1 MPMTPADRES
11 NGAALS
17 GPEGVGFPDLW
28 GWRTWASLAIAFS
41 ALTVMALYV
50 DFGAMWREFLK
61 ADKRFALLGLLAHY
75 ATYYFRGARWKFALG
90 RTPRRSSRLK
100 YGLVVFF
107 YNFVDNLVPAKLGD
121 LYGAHLARI
130 NFGIRRSE
138 ALGSLVFLR
147 MIDGW
152 IVLGLAVVSCWML
165 FADGMPPLV
174 FWALVFGAV
183 FAIGVSGVMIVS
195 AMLSRSMP
203 AWVPQRVVQMVGD
216 FRQRMLPHRAELAGI
231 VVFTAII
238 WLLEALWI
246 YSLLF
251 AFGIRL
257 GLWETVFLTMIPL
270 LASAVPVTPSG
281 AGFVEFTLYACLLA
295 LPPPF
300 QLTKAMAASI
310 TFLNRIIDYWL
321 SPRKIYSV
329 KALRLAGEDV
339 RRFIQERGI
348 RWRYGSG
355 KLVSLGDPAPLP
367 QSGPLPFPGPVF

>member
-1 MPMTPADRES
+1 MSMTPADRES
-11 NGAALS
+11 NRSALP
-17 GPEGVGFPDLW
+17 GPEGVGVPDLW

-41 ALTVMALYV
+41 ALTVMAFYV
-50 DFGAMWREFLK
+50 DFGAMWREFLQ

-75 ATYYFRGARWKFALG
+75 ATYYFRGARWKFVLG
-90 RTPRRSSRLK
+90 RTPRRTSRLK

-121 LYGAHLARI
+121 LYGSHLARI

-152 IVLGLAVVSCWML
+152 IVLGLAAVSTWML

-183 FAIGVSGVMIVS
+183 FAVGASGVMIAS
-195 AMLSRSMP
+195 AMLSRRMP
-203 AWVPQRVVQMVGD
+203 AWVPERVVQMIRD
-216 FRQRMLPHRAELAGI
+216 FRQRMLPHRGELAGI
-231 VVFTAII
+231 AIFTAII
-238 WLLEALWI
+238 WSLEGLWI

-270 LASAVPVTPSG
+270 LASAVPITPSG

-295 LPPPF
+295 LPSPF
-300 QLTKAMAASI
+300 QITKAMAASI

-321 SPRKIYSV
+321 HIVLGIVIWAFRYRLGLYSW
-329 KALRLAGEDV
+329 LERDLDGLAGSS
-339 RRFIQERGI
+339 R
-348 RWRYGSG
+348 S
-355 KLVSLGDPAPLP
+355 PAVNPRD
-367 QSGPLPFPGPVF
+367 